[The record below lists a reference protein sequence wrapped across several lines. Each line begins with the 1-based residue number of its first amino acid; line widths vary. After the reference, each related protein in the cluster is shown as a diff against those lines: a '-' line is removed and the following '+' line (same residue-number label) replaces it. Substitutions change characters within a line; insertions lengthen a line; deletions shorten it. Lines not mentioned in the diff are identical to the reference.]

1 MVSHPHSRFDLVFN
15 SALDAYTKRTRQYLP
30 SHPLLS
36 RLQSCDSAEAVL
48 AVLREQIPTFRY
60 SDDTF
65 SMWLIPTVN
74 VLHAFSANL
83 GEGVGLVFSPA
94 KLIFAGI
101 GILLS
106 AAKDVGSSQDKLV
119 DLLNRIGYF
128 FRRLE
133 IYIEIPPTPAMTDI
147 LVEIMV
153 EVLSILA
160 MATNELK
167 RGQLSTLPLV
177 WPFCCW
183 LRFF

>member
-1 MVSHPHSRFDLVFN
+1 MSDPTRPSYPSYCTPHCTQLLVMVSHPHSRFDLVFN

-83 GEGVGLVFSPA
+83 GEGVGLVSSISTPCELYRYASLRCSLRRNLFLRALAFSFRSA
-94 KLIFAGI
+94 STAV
-101 GILLS
+101 LL
-106 AAKDVGSSQDKLV
+106 
-119 DLLNRIGYF
+119 
-128 FRRLE
+128 RRL
-133 IYIEIPPTPAMTDI
+133 IDI
-147 LVEIMV
+147 RI
-153 EVLSILA
+153 
-160 MATNELK
+160 
-167 RGQLSTLPLV
+167 
-177 WPFCCW
+177 F
-183 LRFF
+183 